1 MNTLNATCSRRAL
14 VRLTTPAVVLP
25 KVAGPRYRWLR
36 VSLPVPAAT
45 DSRDT
50 RATLSTAMVTDW
62 VRAAETAVLLAVST
76 GVVALLAA
84 ACR

>member
-14 VRLTTPAVVLP
+14 ARLTTPAVVLP

-36 VSLPVPAAT
+36 VALPAPT

-76 GVVALLAA
+76 GAVALLAA
-84 ACR
+84 VCR